1 MSISIPSLVFQIVFV
16 LEILILTLSH
26 DHSVLLVSHDQLTV
40 AVRKYYPTVFF
51 SYFQLNE
58 MFRLKILAQVS
69 GGMRYLHKKRFIHRD
84 LSARNCL

>member
-51 SYFQLNE
+51 FIFSAERN
-58 MFRLKILAQVS
+58 VS
-69 GGMRYLHKKRFIHRD
+69 PENISSSEWRHEV
-84 LSARNCL
+84 SS